1 MSIRT
6 SAMVDDMSTQL
17 VIRIAKPPSGGMSF
31 DRRPRL
37 NKKLGKIAR
46 NLRKLTVTFKTPT
59 DVREQI
65 EAAKLVDSMRWNLN
79 TIMRSVGG
87 RARDAAELERLVAD
101 PGPTDVEYDEIEKE
115 LNDLAVPETGVDSKT
130 PSVLDDLSDLEAL
143 LELDIFNP
151 DLTRKKPEDES
162 GESGEFPDLEK

>member
-1 MSIRT
+1 
-6 SAMVDDMSTQL
+6 MVDDMSTQL
-17 VIRIAKPPSGGMSF
+17 VIRIAKPQKAALSF

-46 NLRKLTVTFKTPT
+46 DLRKLTATFNTPT
-59 DVREQI
+59 DEREQI
-65 EAAKLVDSMRWNLN
+65 EAAKLVDSMMWNLN

-101 PGPTDVEYDEIEKE
+101 PGPTDEEYDEIEKE
-115 LNDLAVPETGVDSKT
+115 LSELDIPSTRVDTKK

-143 LELDIFNP
+143 LELDMI
-151 DLTRKKPEDES
+151 DHYSSSKKPEDEA
-162 GESGEFPDLEK
+162 GDSGEFPDLEK